1 MSFEDSMIINLLQS
15 KYADEQN
22 KAFVYLYEA
31 LYDKFSN
38 YILKRGGQSVE
49 VEDFLQEG
57 LVVLYKLAG
66 QDKLRNIQDVK
77 SYLFIIC
84 KNLWVKSKS
93 KHKTFEEIDDSIRS
107 IGEEPTIVNHLL
119 EAERERIIQV
129 VLKTLGEECRKI
141 LVLFYYQG
149 LSIKEILKQ
158 VNFASENS
166 LKNKKVKCMKALRE
180 LVQNT
185 PSLEKYLR
193 LKP

>member
-15 KYADEQN
+15 KYANEQN

-31 LYDKFSN
+31 LYDQFSN

-57 LVVLYKLAG
+57 LIVLYKLAG

-77 SYLFIIC
+77 SYIFIIC

-129 VLKTLGEECRKI
+129 VLKTLGEECHKI

-158 VNFASENS
+158 VSFASENS

-180 LVQNT
+180 LIQNT

-193 LKP
+193 

>member
-31 LYDKFSN
+31 LYDQFSN
-38 YILKRGGQSVE
+38 YILKRGGQRVE

-180 LVQNT
+180 LVQST
-185 PSLEKYLR
+185 PSLKKYLR
-193 LKP
+193 

>member
-1 MSFEDSMIINLLQS
+1 MSLKDSEIIDLLKS
-15 KYADEQN
+15 RHSNEQN
-22 KAFVYLYEA
+22 KAFVYLYES
-31 LYDKFSN
+31 LYDQFFN
-38 YILKRGGQSVE
+38 YVLKRGGQNVE

-57 LVVLYKLAG
+57 LVVLYKLAIQG
-66 QDKLRNIQDVK
+66 KLLDIKDVK

-93 KHKTFEEIDDSIRS
+93 KSKVFDEIDDSIQS
-107 IGEEPTIVNHLL
+107 IGEEPTIMNHLL
-119 EAERERIIQV
+119 ETERNNVIQA
-129 VLKTLGEECRKI
+129 VLKKLGEECQKI

-149 LSIKEILKQ
+149 LSMKEILKQ

-185 PSLEKYLR
+185 PSLKKYLR
-193 LKP
+193 